1 MELREVSHHIITNFE
16 SFLNTICLDVL
27 SCWLWFDMKNFL
39 SFDLVG
45 GFQAGRYRWTV
56 TSVPMHAVHFFVY
69 SLYESFTLNELQRMH
84 VFCLYIH
91 AVLEVHVHCYT
102 YFNVSWFNTF
112 INIIMHGYDLFTA
125 FNTFP
130 WIRLHFLFNYYFH
143 HHKYS
148 LIY

>member
-1 MELREVSHHIITNFE
+1 MSHFWIPY
-16 SFLNTICLDVL
+16 VL
-27 SCWLWFDMKNFL
+27 MCYHAGCDLTWRIL